1 MVDAPCSGEG
11 MFRKDHE
18 ARGEWSEQNVWNC
31 ARVQEEILHEIWPAL
46 RDGGTLIYSTCTF
59 NREEDEGVLERFAEW
74 AGEELV
80 ESAEVAVEADWGV
93 VVGRVG
99 AFQTFHFYPH
109 KAVGEGFFAAVARK
123 AETGRRTRLPRS
135 KRAVLTPLDKQS
147 TKELHRWV
155 MEPEAMRFAQAGE
168 CCYGWYA
175 EQYEAVK
182 MLSELLPVVYSGV
195 AMGQLF
201 EGKLKPDQALAHFAG
216 LNREAVAVAEFQREE
231 ALTYLRKGEVAAEKF
246 SEGLNL
252 VCSEG
257 RPLGF
262 AKRIGAR
269 VNNLYPNILRILK
282 TE

>member
-1 MVDAPCSGEG
+1 
-11 MFRKDHE
+11 
-18 ARGEWSEQNVWNC
+18 
-31 ARVQEEILHEIWPAL
+31 
-46 RDGGTLIYSTCTF
+46 
-59 NREEDEGVLERFAEW
+59 
-74 AGEELV
+74 
-80 ESAEVAVEADWGV
+80 
-93 VVGRVG
+93 
-99 AFQTFHFYPH
+99 
-109 KAVGEGFFAAVARK
+109 
-123 AETGRRTRLPRS
+123 
-135 KRAVLTPLDKQS
+135 
-147 TKELHRWV
+147 
-155 MEPEAMRFAQAGE
+155 MRFAQAGE

-201 EGKLKPDQALAHFAG
+201 KGKLKPDQALAHFAG